1 MILNWLLLI
10 PLLGGVV
17 AWLVGLRRPMWS
29 RWLSLAALGAYFILV
44 LALWVTNVDRLTVA
58 TEQPWL
64 LQFDSAWIPQIG
76 ARYHLALDGLSLVL
90 LALTGLLSLLAVATS
105 WQEIQDR
112 VGFFH
117 FNLLWAVAA
126 LTGVFLAVDLLLFS
140 FFWEVMLVPLYL
152 LIGIWGHE
160 RRIYATLKFVLF
172 TQLGG
177 LLMLV
182 AILGLYFLHGD
193 TTGIYTF
200 DYQSLLGTNVAFP
213 RLAFWLMLGF
223 FAAFAVKLPA
233 FPLHSWLPDAH
244 TEAPTAGSVLLAGL
258 VLKAGAYGFLR
269 FLFPLFPQ
277 AAASFAPVAMG
288 LGVIGILYGAV
299 MAFAQTDL
307 KRMVAYTSVS
317 HMGFILLGVFSRH
330 NLAWQ
335 GAVVIMVAHGLSTSG
350 LFMLVGDL
358 YQRLGTRDIT
368 RMGGLWTLA
377 PRMSRIAL
385 MLALASL
392 GLPGLVNFVGE
403 YLVLVGVYKTNS
415 WMAGAAAVG
424 LVIATV
430 YSLWMLQRI
439 FTGENVAGWHIA
451 DYGRRELAIMT
462 VVVVLLVG
470 LGLYPQLLLNTTQ
483 TALTHLQA
491 TTAATESSV
500 GQAQTLVQPY
510 EQLPAAGGDG
520 TAYSLERGK

>member
-258 VLKAGAYGFLR
+258 VLKAFPVPTLSSGGCQFRTGRHGTRGHRHPLR
-269 FLFPLFPQ
+269 RCD
-277 AAASFAPVAMG
+277 
-288 LGVIGILYGAV
+288 GVCP
-299 MAFAQTDL
+299 D
-307 KRMVAYTSVS
+307 RPE
-317 HMGFILLGVFSRH
+317 
-330 NLAWQ
+330 
-335 GAVVIMVAHGLSTSG
+335 AHGG
-350 LFMLVGDL
+350 LHQCQS
-358 YQRLGTRDIT
+358 Y
-368 RMGGLWTLA
+368 
-377 PRMSRIAL
+377 
-385 MLALASL
+385 
-392 GLPGLVNFVGE
+392 
-403 YLVLVGVYKTNS
+403 
-415 WMAGAAAVG
+415 
-424 LVIATV
+424 
-430 YSLWMLQRI
+430 
-439 FTGENVAGWHIA
+439 
-451 DYGRRELAIMT
+451 
-462 VVVVLLVG
+462 
-470 LGLYPQLLLNTTQ
+470 GLYP
-483 TALTHLQA
+483 
-491 TTAATESSV
+491 V
-500 GQAQTLVQPY
+500 GHFF
-510 EQLPAAGGDG
+510 PA
-520 TAYSLERGK
+520 